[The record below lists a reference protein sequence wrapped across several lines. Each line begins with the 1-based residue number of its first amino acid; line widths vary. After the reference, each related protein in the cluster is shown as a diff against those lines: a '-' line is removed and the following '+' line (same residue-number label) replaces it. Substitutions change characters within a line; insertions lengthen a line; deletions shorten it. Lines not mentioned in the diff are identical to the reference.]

1 MSSQTP
7 TVTPTDAGTDPLT
20 AADSATSGQRPVA
33 VVTGG
38 TRGIG
43 LALVRD
49 LAPTHHLVVGGR
61 SDASVADVVAS
72 LPSAEG
78 LVADL
83 ADCSPGGSLE
93 TALEALVPRLSRVDV
108 LVHSAGVLRNGTVAD
123 SPVQEWADSMTV
135 NVVAVAAV
143 TRALLPALRAA
154 HGLVITVNSGSGLT
168 ATPASGA
175 YCASKFAL
183 RAFTD
188 SLRQEERE
196 HGVRVT
202 SLHPGRVDTDMQ
214 RELVEFEGAEY
225 DPGSYLGVG
234 SVVRAA
240 RLAIDAGPDASVDMV
255 SVRPRGWRPATA

>member
-1 MSSQTP
+1 MSSAP
-7 TVTPTDAGTDPLT
+7 RSDAPVSNPDG
-20 AADSATSGQRPVA
+20 RPVA

-43 LALVRD
+43 LAIARD
-49 LAPTHHLVVGGR
+49 LAPTHHLVIGGR
-61 SDASVADVVAS
+61 SADSVADVVGS

-78 LVADL
+78 FVADL

-93 TALEALVPRLSRVDV
+93 TAVGTLVPRLPRVDV
-108 LVHSAGVLRNGTVAD
+108 LVHSAGILRSGTVAD
-123 SPVQEWADSMTV
+123 SPVQDWADSMTV

-143 TRALLPALRAA
+143 TRALLPALRAT
-154 HGLVITVNSGSGLT
+154 HGLVITVNSGSGLS
-168 ATPASGA
+168 ATPAAGA

-183 RAFTD
+183 RALTD

-214 RELVEFEGAEY
+214 RELVEFEGADY
-225 DPGSYLGVG
+225 DPASYLDVD

-240 RLAIDAGPDASVDMV
+240 RLAVDAGPDASVDMV
-255 SVRPRGWRPATA
+255 SVRPRGWRPTT

>member
-1 MSSQTP
+1 MSEHS
-7 TVTPTDAGTDPLT
+7 
-20 AADSATSGQRPVA
+20 RPVA

-43 LALVRD
+43 LALAED
-49 LAPTHHLVVGGR
+49 LAGTHHVVVGGR
-61 SDASVADVVAS
+61 SAKSVASVVDR

-78 LVADL
+78 FVADL

-93 TALEALVPRLSRVDV
+93 TALEALVPRLTRVDL
-108 LVHSAGVLRNGTVAD
+108 LVHSAGVLRNGSVAD
-123 SPVQEWADSMTV
+123 APVADWTESLTV
-135 NVVAVAAV
+135 NVTAVAAV
-143 TRALLPALRAA
+143 TKALLPALRRA
-154 HGLVITVNSGSGLT
+154 HGLVVTVNSGSGLT
-168 ATPASGA
+168 ASPSSGA

-183 RAFTD
+183 RALTD

-214 RELVEFEGAEY
+214 HELVAFEGAEY
-225 DPGSYLGVG
+225 DASAYLDVQ

-240 RLAIDAGPDASVDMV
+240 RLAIDAGEDASIDMV
-255 SVRPRGWRPATA
+255 SVRPRGWRPTAPA

>member
-1 MSSQTP
+1 MSPAPRS
-7 TVTPTDAGTDPLT
+7 DA
-20 AADSATSGQRPVA
+20 SATNPDRRPVA

-43 LALVRD
+43 LAIARD
-49 LAPTHHLVVGGR
+49 LAPTHHLVIGGR
-61 SDASVADVVAS
+61 SADSVARVVAS
-72 LPSAEG
+72 LPSAEEF
-78 LVADL
+78 VADL
-83 ADCSPGGSLE
+83 ADCSPGGSLA
-93 TALEALVPRLSRVDV
+93 TALDSIVRHLPRVDV

-123 SPVQEWADSMTV
+123 SPVEDWADSMTV

-143 TRALLPALRAA
+143 TRALLPALRTA
-154 HGLVITVNSGSGLT
+154 HGLVVTINSGSGLT
-168 ATPASGA
+168 ATPTSGA

-183 RAFTD
+183 RAFSD

-214 RELVEFEGAEY
+214 HELVEFEGAEY
-225 DPGSYLGVG
+225 DADSYLDVD

-255 SVRPRGWRPATA
+255 SVRPRGWRPSTG

>member
-1 MSSQTP
+1 MTSASTTPSPTSSRE
-7 TVTPTDAGTDPLT
+7 D
-20 AADSATSGQRPVA
+20 RPVA
-33 VVTGG
+33 VITGG

-43 LALVRD
+43 LAVARD
-49 LAPTHHLVVGGR
+49 LAPTHHLVIGGR
-61 SDASVADVVAS
+61 SRDSVDEVVAS

-78 LVADL
+78 FAADL
-83 ADCSPGGSLE
+83 ADCSPGGSLSS
-93 TALEALVPRLSRVDV
+93 ALEALVPRLDRVDV
-108 LVHSAGVLRNGTVAD
+108 LVHSAGVLRGGTVAEA
-123 SPVQEWADSMTV
+123 PVQDWADSMTV
-135 NVVAVAAV
+135 NVVAVAAI
-143 TRALLPALRAA
+143 TRALLPALREA

-183 RAFTD
+183 RALSD

-214 RELVEFEGAEY
+214 HELVEFEGAEY
-225 DPGSYLGVG
+225 DAGAYLDVA

-255 SVRPRGWRPATA
+255 SVRPRGWRPTGA

>member
-1 MSSQTP
+1 MTSSSPASTTSGSSPSGSSSQ
-7 TVTPTDAGTDPLT
+7 G
-20 AADSATSGQRPVA
+20 RPVA

-43 LALVRD
+43 LAIARD
-49 LAPTHHLVVGGR
+49 LAPTHHLVTGGR
-61 SDASVADVVAS
+61 NADSVAEVVDS
-72 LPSAEG
+72 LPSAQG

-83 ADCSPGGSLE
+83 ADVAPGGSLL
-93 TALEALVPRLSRVDV
+93 TALDALVPGLERVDV
-108 LVHSAGVLRNGTVAD
+108 LVHSAGVLRTGTVAD
-123 SPVQEWADSMTV
+123 SPVQDWADSMTV
-135 NVVAVAAV
+135 NLVAVAAI

-154 HGLVITVNSGSGLT
+154 HGLVITVNSGSGFT

-175 YCASKFAL
+175 YSASKFAL
-183 RAFTD
+183 RAFSD
-188 SLRQEERE
+188 ALRQEERE

-225 DPGSYLGVG
+225 DAGAYLDVA

-255 SVRPRGWRPATA
+255 SVRPRGWRPAGA

>member
-1 MSSQTP
+1 MSSAP
-7 TVTPTDAGTDPLT
+7 PRDAPAPATDP
-20 AADSATSGQRPVA
+20 DRRPVA

-61 SDASVADVVAS
+61 SAESVADVVAS

-83 ADCSPGGSLE
+83 ADCSPGGSLD
-93 TALEALVPRLSRVDV
+93 TALAALVPRLPRVDV
-108 LVHSAGVLRNGTVAD
+108 LVHSAGVLRNGTVAG
-123 SPVQEWADSMTV
+123 SPVQDWVDSMTV

-143 TRALLPALRAA
+143 TRALLPALRVA
-154 HGLVITVNSGSGLT
+154 HGLVVTVNSGSGLT

-183 RAFTD
+183 RALTD
-188 SLRQEERE
+188 SLRQEEGE

-225 DPGSYLGVG
+225 DPGSYLDVS